1 MEDHCDAGWN
11 RLLKSRCGAAG
22 MWPLIAGLIILVIFL
37 GVIFYLYSD
46 IIFGWMKSGVKTIG
60 GIFKSA

>member
-1 MEDHCDAGWN
+1 
-11 RLLKSRCGAAG
+11 